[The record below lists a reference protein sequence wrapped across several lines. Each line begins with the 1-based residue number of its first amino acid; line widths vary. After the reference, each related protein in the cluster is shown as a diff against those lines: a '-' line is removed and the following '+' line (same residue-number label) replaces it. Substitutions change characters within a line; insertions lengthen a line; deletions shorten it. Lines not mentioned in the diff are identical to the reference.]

1 MLYMYCTALQDF
13 RATLAMDLLNIHHRS
28 PGWHAFKRALVVP
41 WGAVISHYTPEGKS
55 LGGNMEQQLAKY
67 SNAVPVM
74 FANGKYLLAN
84 HLQDLQGNQLLTN
97 IIVAILLN
105 FIQL

>member
-1 MLYMYCTALQDF
+1 MACIQAGAGGAMGRGNIPLYT
-13 RATLAMDLLNIHHRS
+13 R
-28 PGWHAFKRALVVP
+28 G
-41 WGAVISHYTPEGKS
+41 ES

-84 HLQDLQGNQLLTN
+84 HLQDHQRNQLLTN
-97 IIVAILLN
+97 IVVAILLN